1 MDKSSGSKNQNC
13 NYFSWWIIDAVLEF
27 QPMIFCQY
35 GLTLSGWQ
43 RGYFLTNS
51 RYCKQYPIRFCFTL
65 RLTKCSVRKY
75 YDRDIF
81 FCDSVIAYF
90 IFLISIYSLI
100 WRPSFTHGMTLKLA
114 SNILLDKRWWLMT
127 WSFWSRDSH
136 VFYRLETNFADV
148 GKNWKIT
155 SSTNFFFRGLIGE
168 NFELIISRSWDMNVV
183 VVFPNKSWYVNSDHS
198 RKWTVFT
205 GHVSGPL

>member
-1 MDKSSGSKNQNC
+1 MDKSTESICFALPSSSKNQNC
-13 NYFSWWIIDAVLEF
+13 NYFSWCIIDAVLEF

-51 RYCKQYPIRFCFTL
+51 RYCKQYPIRFCFIL

-100 WRPSFTHGMTLKLA
+100 WRPNFTHGMTWSSACIKYTPWQKMMIDDVIILIAWFTCVLQTRNQFCRRRQKLK
-114 SNILLDKRWWLMT
+114 NNFINQLLFSRPYWW
-127 WSFWSRDSH
+127 
-136 VFYRLETNFADV
+136 
-148 GKNWKIT
+148 K
-155 SSTNFFFRGLIGE
+155 FR
-168 NFELIISRSWDMNVV
+168 
-183 VVFPNKSWYVNSDHS
+183 VNN
-198 RKWTVFT
+198 
-205 GHVSGPL
+205 L